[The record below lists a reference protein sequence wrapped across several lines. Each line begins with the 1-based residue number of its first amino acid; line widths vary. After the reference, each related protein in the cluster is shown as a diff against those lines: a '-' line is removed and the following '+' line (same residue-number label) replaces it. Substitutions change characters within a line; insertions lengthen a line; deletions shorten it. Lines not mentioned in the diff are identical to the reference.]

1 MPFRCT
7 SCTVFGLNGNSL
19 LPAIVLVSAET
30 VVHKHNGSL
39 HLEIEEQI
47 FRVNV
52 LLNL

>member
-1 MPFRCT
+1 MEKE
-7 SCTVFGLNGNSL
+7 SVGMA
-19 LPAIVLVSAET
+19 LPIAIVLVSAET
-30 VVHKHNGSL
+30 VIHKYNGSL